1 MWLHAHVGF
10 WTLGLIVFV
19 LTFIL
24 YIIGTNK
31 PARILHMILR
41 LLYILII
48 ITGVV
53 MVAKLYSADN
63 FVWSTIKG
71 LFGLLVIG
79 MMDTLLNKARKRTTS
94 VVYWIILIIALAGVF
109 SIGYGVLN

>member
-10 WTLGLIVFV
+10 WILGLIVFV

-24 YIIGTNK
+24 YILGKNK
-31 PARILHMILR
+31 PARILQMFLHFLFLLIL
-41 LLYILII
+41 

-71 LFGLLVIG
+71 LFGILVIG
-79 MMDTLLNKARKRTTS
+79 MMNAILNKTKKKENA
-94 VVYWIILIIALAGVF
+94 VVFWIIFIIGLAGVF
-109 SIGYGVLN
+109 SIGYGVL